1 MRGCSQDGAAL
12 LARAE
17 ELLRSATPRDG
28 YVALVAP
35 LLLVSGRRE
44 IEILNVCTGRASF
57 ERVGARSVLF
67 TGQAKTK
74 CCEGAPA
81 YVIPLL
87 DNIVTFKNRLDEKPE
102 LTPDYAVSIAKEA
115 FVSAG
120 ERDIYTGDFVEIC
133 TITKEGTEKEI
144 FTLKRD

>member
-1 MRGCSQDGAAL
+1 MRALQRDQLELIAPYALPGNLHARMGNVVVVGDGAAL

-17 ELLRSATPRDG
+17 ALLRSATPKEG

-57 ERVGARSVLF
+57 EKVGERSVLF

-74 CCEGAPA
+74 CSERAPGGARQYRGPTGNTGSKPGAGSMQRCQPPSKA
-81 YVIPLL
+81 Y
-87 DNIVTFKNRLDEKPE
+87 
-102 LTPDYAVSIAKEA
+102 
-115 FVSAG
+115 G
-120 ERDIYTGDFVEIC
+120 
-133 TITKEGTEKEI
+133 
-144 FTLKRD
+144 